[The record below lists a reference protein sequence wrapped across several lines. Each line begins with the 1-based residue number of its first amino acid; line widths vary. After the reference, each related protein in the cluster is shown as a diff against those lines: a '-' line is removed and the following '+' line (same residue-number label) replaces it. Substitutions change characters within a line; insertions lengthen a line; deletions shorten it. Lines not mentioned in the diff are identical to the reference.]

1 MKQIILTGSSSG
13 FGLTAVKTLALKG
26 HTVYATMRNVN
37 GVNAAVAKELTDWAK
52 TQQAKVVVV
61 ELDVASTTSVNN
73 AIAEIVQQS
82 GGRIDVL
89 INNAGISFMGLGES
103 LSIEQTEMLY
113 QVNTIGPERTM
124 KAVLPYMHKQ
134 KEGLI
139 INVTS
144 VQSRQY
150 IPILSTYN
158 GTKAALD
165 AVTMGYH
172 FELKSSGIDVVSI
185 QPGAY
190 QSTDIVTK
198 GIAAKNA
205 GVSGQYG
212 KDVLDFQRALFRFFE
227 PTPESPD
234 PKEVAD
240 VMLKLVE
247 LPKGQRPVTSVV
259 GGGANTGKIEEMNE
273 TMRQIVEGMFGFL
286 PTVFPA

>member
-1 MKQIILTGSSSG
+1 MKKIILTGSSSG
-13 FGLTAVKTLALKG
+13 FGLTAVKTLASKG

-37 GVNAAVAKELTDWAK
+37 GANAAVAKALKDWAAA
-52 TQQAKVVVV
+52 QQAKVEVI
-61 ELDVASTTSVNN
+61 ELDVTNTTSVNR
-73 AIAEIVQQS
+73 AVAEIAQLS
-82 GGRIDVL
+82 GGVIDVL
-89 INNAGISFMGLGES
+89 INNAGISYIGMGEA

-124 KAVLPYMHKQ
+124 KAVLPYMHQQQ
-134 KEGLI
+134 KGLI

-150 IPILSTYN
+150 FPVLSTYN

-172 FELKSSGIDVVSI
+172 YELKSAGIDVVGI

-190 QSTDIVTK
+190 QTTDITTK
-198 GIAAKNA
+198 GLIAANA
-205 GVSGQYG
+205 AVEAKYG
-212 KDVLDFQRALFRFFE
+212 KDVLDFKRAVLRYFE

-234 PKEVAD
+234 PQEVAD

-247 LPKGQRPVTSVV
+247 LPGGQRPVLTVV
-259 GGGANTGKIEEMNE
+259 GGGANAERIEMLNE
-273 TMRQIVEGMFGFL
+273 TMKQIVEFTTDFL
-286 PTVFPA
+286 PKAFPA

>member
-13 FGLTAVKTLALKG
+13 FGLSAVKTLALKG

-52 TQQAKVVVV
+52 TQQVKVIVV
-61 ELDVASTTSVNN
+61 ELDVTNTTSVNN
-73 AIAEIVQQS
+73 AIAEITKQS

-89 INNAGISFMGLGES
+89 INNAGVSFMGLGES

-134 KEGLI
+134 KDGLI

-172 FELKSSGIDVVSI
+172 YELKSSGIDVVSI

-198 GIAAKNA
+198 GIVAKNA
-205 GVSGQYG
+205 GVDGEYG

-227 PTPESPD
+227 PTPGSPD

-247 LPKGQRPVTSVV
+247 LPQGQRPVTSVV

-273 TMRQIVEGMFGFL
+273 TMRQIVEGMVAFL

>member
-13 FGLTAVKTLALKG
+13 FGLSAVKTLALKG

-52 TQQAKVVVV
+52 TQHVKVSVV
-61 ELDVASTTSVNN
+61 ELDVTSTASVNN
-73 AIAEIVQQS
+73 AIAEIAKQS
-82 GGRIDVL
+82 DGRIDVL
-89 INNAGISFMGLGES
+89 INNAGISYMGIGEG
-103 LSIEQTEMLY
+103 LSIEQTELLY

-150 IPILSTYN
+150 FPILSTYN

-172 FELKSSGIDVVSI
+172 YELKSSGIDVVSI

-190 QSTDIVTK
+190 QTTDITTK
-198 GIAAKNA
+198 SISGKNA
-205 GVSGQYG
+205 AVESQYG
-212 KDVLDFQRALFRFFE
+212 ADVLDFKRALFKYFE
-227 PTPESPD
+227 PTPASPD

-247 LPKGQRPVTSVV
+247 LPQGQRPVSNVV
-259 GGGANTGKIEEMNE
+259 GGGGNTDKIEVMNE
-273 TMRQIVEGMFGFL
+273 TMRQIVEGTVEFL
-286 PTVFPA
+286 PKAFPA